1 MYMIMNAYLWTSIF
15 KFKNYLYL
23 LTFVVSLIILL
34 LIFKT
39 CNKVLYDIDKLFA
52 HPLNVD
58 IHVVFIK
65 TNALNMTWEAC
76 NYIPPLFDDD
86 NQVLKTILEMFM
98 LFCVEKILSKC
109 KAPLKLYAPPKSM
122 ILWILEWVLW

>member
-1 MYMIMNAYLWTSIF
+1 MHIVNIYIQG
-15 KFKNYLYL
+15 FKNYLYH
-23 LTFVVSLIILL
+23 LTFVDSLIILL

-76 NYIPPLFDDD
+76 NYILPLFDDD
-86 NQVLKTILEMFM
+86 NQVLKMISWNVYVVL
-98 LFCVEKILSKC
+98 CSKNV
-109 KAPLKLYAPPKSM
+109 KQMQGSP
-122 ILWILEWVLW
+122 